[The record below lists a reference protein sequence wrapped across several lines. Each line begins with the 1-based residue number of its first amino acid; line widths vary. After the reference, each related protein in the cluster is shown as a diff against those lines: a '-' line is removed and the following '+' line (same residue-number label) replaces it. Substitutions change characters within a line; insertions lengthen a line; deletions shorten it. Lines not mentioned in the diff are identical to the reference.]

1 MNPEKVK
8 VEKFFYRLLDKSV
21 TKAVSWFL
29 IGIFVFVIIGLCMI
43 PAQEIYS
50 GAEDSPSLM
59 SFVLLILSVM
69 MVSTRISPYI
79 QYTENQ
85 KSRTMIEIL
94 KYYPISKKEI
104 CKFKM
109 NTMCIFLAKV
119 AGVGLAVQLVS
130 SFIAYQTISWM
141 NFVYILLNIFIIPV
155 AGEFIP
161 DWIRGNYAE
170 E

>member
-1 MNPEKVK
+1 MENNITNSEKIR

-29 IGIFVFVIIGLCMI
+29 IGIFVFLIMILCMI

-50 GAEDSPSLM
+50 RAEDSPSLM

-104 CKFKM
+104 
-109 NTMCIFLAKV
+109 
-119 AGVGLAVQLVS
+119 
-130 SFIAYQTISWM
+130 
-141 NFVYILLNIFIIPV
+141 
-155 AGEFIP
+155 
-161 DWIRGNYAE
+161 
-170 E
+170 